1 MALSMK
7 MVQRLKM
14 GLELTG
20 GLTSETVF
28 PKTEDK
34 INETDYQQALEF
46 VGRRKNMD
54 QYHSMM
60 DFLFCETFPD
70 PWKFKALKFYNGKG
84 PKIIDDPDITDKIL
98 FHYDKTLCIV
108 LEIAL
113 KMLNKRRESGWK
125 EANWKMLQDL
135 TKWVLEAA

>member
-7 MVQRLKM
+7 MVQHLKM

-28 PKTEDK
+28 PKSEDK
-34 INETDYQQALEF
+34 INETEYQQALEF

-54 QYHSMM
+54 QYYSMM
-60 DFLFCETFPD
+60 DFLFCEIFPD
-70 PWKFKALKFYNGKG
+70 PWKFKAFKFYNGKG
-84 PKIIDDPDITDKIL
+84 TILINDPDITDELIL
-98 FHYDKTLCIV
+98 FYDKTLCIV
-108 LEIAL
+108 LELAL
-113 KMLNKRRESGWK
+113 KMLNKKRETGWR
-125 EANWKMLQDL
+125 EASWTMLQDL